1 MTEFVYEEVKILVC
15 GGRDFDDYTMMD
27 LWLTK
32 LQNHIMMNMTN
43 KPKWVL
49 IHGGARG
56 ADTLAHRWAQ
66 ANKIED
72 INVFKADWNT
82 HGKAAG
88 ALRNEEMLNEDPDY
102 VIGFEGGNGTRHMC
116 AISITRS
123 CFQPNSPLPKG
134 VYHMPADKRLRK
146 VIDHRNDQLMYE

>member
-32 LQNHIMMNMTN
+32 LQKSILEKMVN

-56 ADTLAHRWAQ
+56 ADTLAHKWAQ
-66 ANKIED
+66 ANKVED

-88 ALRNEEMLNEDPDY
+88 FLRNEEMLNEDPDH
-102 VIGFEGGNGTRHMC
+102 VIGFEGGNGTRHML
-116 AISITRS
+116 AISIHRE
-123 CFQPNSPLPKG
+123 FHQPNSPTPK
-134 VYHMPADKRLRK
+134 VWHMTNDKRVRK